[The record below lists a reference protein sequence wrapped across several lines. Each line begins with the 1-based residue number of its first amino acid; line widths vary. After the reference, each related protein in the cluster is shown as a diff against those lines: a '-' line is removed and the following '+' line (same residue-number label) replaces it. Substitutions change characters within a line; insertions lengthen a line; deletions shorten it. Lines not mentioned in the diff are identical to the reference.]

1 MDAHDPSGP
10 VVIVDPYSSG
20 ALYAPA
26 FREAGVPVV
35 AVVTAPTPPQVYAAS
50 YRPEDFGEIIVASDD
65 MPAAIA
71 RLRALRPRCVLA
83 GCESGVELTDL
94 LAPQV
99 VPGVANVP
107 ETASAR
113 RDKGAMAAAVKRA
126 GLPIIEQI
134 CTGDAEEVEA
144 WIERAGL
151 RGRDLVIKPPKSAST
166 DGVTRVPRGLG
177 WREVFAS
184 MVGQRNRL
192 GLVNDRLVVQEYCR
206 GTEFVVDTASFA
218 GRHSVS
224 DICRYHKIDNGDFM
238 AVYESMA
245 WMPPTMPAY
254 DEIVPY
260 AFGVL
265 DAVGMRYGAAHVELM
280 LTDRGPRLIEIGAR
294 PHGGGHPRFCRLA
307 TGDSQLDRVVRQFAG
322 GEPPSASYMLRQHV
336 LVQFLIARRA
346 GYVHNAAVLGQ
357 ISDLES
363 HHFSRISIRD
373 GAWLD
378 ATKDLFGSLDLGFVV
393 LCHRDPERVE
403 ADARRVRELEQQ
415 VVLAAAA

>member
-1 MDAHDPSGP
+1 MDARDPSGP
-10 VVIVDPYSSG
+10 AVIVDPYSSG
-20 ALYAPA
+20 ALYAAA
-26 FREAGVPVV
+26 FREAGVPVI
-35 AVVTAPTPPQVYAAS
+35 AVVTAPTPPEVYAAS
-50 YRPEDFGEIIVASDD
+50 YRPDDFDEILVASSDLT
-65 MPAAIA
+65 ATIA

-83 GCESGVELTDL
+83 GCESGVELADT

-99 VPGVANVP
+99 VPGVANAP

-134 CTGDAEEVEA
+134 CTSDPEEVEA
-144 WIERAGL
+144 WLERTGL

-166 DGVTRVPRGLG
+166 DGVTRVPRGVG

-184 MVGQRNRL
+184 MVGHRNRL
-192 GLVNDRLVVQEYCR
+192 GLVNDRLVVQEYCH
-206 GTEFVVDTASFA
+206 GIEYVIDTASFA
-218 GRHSVS
+218 GRHTVS
-224 DICRYHKIDNGDFM
+224 DICRYHKIDNGEFM

-254 DEIVPY
+254 DEIVTY

-322 GEPPSASYMLRQHV
+322 GEPPPASYVLRQHV

-357 ISDLES
+357 IGELES
-363 HHFSRISIRD
+363 HQFSKISIRD
-373 GAWLD
+373 GAWLE

-393 LCHRDPERVE
+393 LCHADPARVE